1 MTARKVATISVPGR
15 HADGNGLYLVVE
27 KSGAKRWAFLFR
39 WDGKLKEMGLGG
51 VTSVT
56 LADARVRADEA
67 RRVLAG
73 GRNPIEVRRA
83 VSQPLAAHPAVP
95 TFGEFMDGL
104 IEEISP
110 GFRNP
115 KHIQQWRN
123 TMRDYAAPL
132 RSKLCDE
139 VDTTDVLAI
148 LQPIWTK
155 KAETASRVRGRL
167 ERVLDAAK
175 AKGLRTGENPA
186 RLRGHLDALLPKQQ
200 RLQRGHHAAMPYQD
214 VPKLVAT
221 LSENG
226 SVSALCLLFVI
237 FTAARTGEV
246 LGATWKEIDLANSL
260 WVIPAGRMK
269 AGREH
274 RVPLTEGAVTVL
286 DQMTLLRPVDDV
298 KGDAYVFPG
307 ARKGRPL
314 SQMTLLMM
322 LRRTVGDG
330 ATTHGFRS
338 SFRDWAGEETS
349 FPREVAEQA
358 LAHSVGDQTERAY
371 RRGDALEKR
380 RALMAAW
387 ETHLRGPGLQTE
399 AMPAA

>member
-1 MTARKVATISVPGR
+1 MTARKVATIAGPGR

-39 WDGKLKEMGLGG
+39 REGKLKEMGLGG
-51 VTSVT
+51 VTSVS
-56 LADARVRADEA
+56 LAEARIKADEA
-67 RRVLAG
+67 RRVLATG
-73 GRNPIEVRRA
+73 LNPIEARRSAALPA
-83 VSQPLAAHPAVP
+83 VALPAVP

-104 IEEISP
+104 IDEIAP
-110 GFRNP
+110 GFRNA

-132 RSKLCDE
+132 RSKRCDE
-139 VDTTDVLAI
+139 IDTTDVLAI
-148 LQPIWTK
+148 LQPIWTT
-155 KAETASRVRGRL
+155 KAETASRVRGRI

-186 RLRGHLDALLPKQQ
+186 RLRGHLDALLAKRK

-214 VPKLVAT
+214 VPKLAAR
-221 LSENG
+221 LRENG
-226 SVSALCLLFVI
+226 SVSSLCLLFVI
-237 FTAARTGEV
+237 STAARTGEV

-274 RVPLTEGAVTVL
+274 RVPLTEGAVMVL

-298 KGDAYVFPG
+298 DGAAYVFPG

-387 ETHLRGPGLQTE
+387 ETHLRGPGSQTE
-399 AMPAA
+399 VVPAA